1 VLEVTS
7 GTPGEAQARCTALV
21 LATRAA
27 LPLQADPAR
36 QWAQA
41 ELLHTREQL
50 AALGDS
56 LRALPHDGPCADE
69 TTIPGLKACAQ
80 TRLFALGALSPETK
94 DCTEGLMCTVAARW
108 FDARRQ
114 VSELSARYGP
124 EHPTLRAATQQRD
137 ELQKWFERQRKTE
150 IAALTALIARL
161 PKARS
166 AQHARVENVLA
177 QLETFDVANGAAE
190 DLPALLRGLAL
201 DYQTAAVKRAGL
213 LSRFLE
219 NHPQVVTID
228 VRLAVLQDTVRT
240 AVPMEVVF
248 LRERLAHP
256 RVESEDPRLREAQHQ
271 RENLLRV
278 YELLDRVGAPPVLT
292 VVQPCH

>member
-1 VLEVTS
+1 
-7 GTPGEAQARCTALV
+7 
-21 LATRAA
+21 
-27 LPLQADPAR
+27 
-36 QWAQA
+36 
-41 ELLHTREQL
+41 LLHTREQL

-56 LRALPHDGPCADE
+56 LRTLPHDGPCADE
-69 TTIPGLKACAQ
+69 ATIPALKACAQ

-94 DCTEGLMCTVAARW
+94 DCTEGLMCTVAAKW
-108 FDARRQ
+108 FDARRR
-114 VSELSARYGP
+114 VSELSSRYGP
-124 EHPTLRAATQQRD
+124 EHPTLRAATEQRD

-161 PKARS
+161 PKASS
-166 AQHARVENVLA
+166 AQHARMENALA

-201 DYQTAAVKRAGL
+201 DYQTTALKRAAL

-219 NHPQVVTID
+219 KHPQVVAID
-228 VRLAVLQDTVRT
+228 ARLASIQDTARR
-240 AVPMEVVF
+240 AVPMEVEF

-256 RVESEDPRLREAQHQ
+256 KVATEDPRLREAQRQ

-278 YELLDRVGAPPVLT
+278 HELLDRVGASPELT